1 MTSIQASVLFL
12 FDNLKKE
19 SFTKE
24 EIGEHIGVSEPA
36 AILHSLTSTRVPL
49 LICEDSQYRLVDTLN
64 TQLYHVMIPS
74 PPVLVKKKEIL
85 ENVGMNRD
93 YSIDAVIVRIMK
105 SRKQMK
111 FTELHVEVVK
121 QLSNIFQATTQHIK
135 KRMESLI
142 DKDYIERDEKDVSLL
157 KYVA

>member
-12 FDNLKKE
+12 FDSLKKQ

-24 EIGEHIGVSEPA
+24 EIAEHVGIPDPA
-36 AILHSLTSTRVPL
+36 AILHSLTSTKVPL
-49 LICEDSQYRLVDTLN
+49 LICQDSQYRLVDTLN
-64 TQLYHVMIPS
+64 TQLYHVIIP
-74 PPVLVKKKEIL
+74 PPPTLVKKKEIA
-85 ENVGMNRD
+85 EKVEMNRD

-111 FTELHVEVVK
+111 FTELHVEVIK
-121 QLSNIFQATTQHIK
+121 QLSNIFTATPQQIK

-142 DKDYIERDEKDVSLL
+142 DKDYIERDEKDISLL